1 MLESQ
6 GNLFKE
12 TRDQWCANSTLCRL
26 GMADYIEGEFF
37 PYNTAI
43 VWPGC
48 RVRCDD
54 IVRINE
60 SHMAGNEATDVETLY
75 DPSGSKY

>member
-6 GNLFKE
+6 GNLFEE

-43 VWPGC
+43 VWPSSGT
-48 RVRCDD
+48 RCDD
-54 IVRINE
+54 IVRIIE
-60 SHMAGNEATDVETLY
+60 SHTAGDEAGDVDTLY
-75 DPSGSKY
+75 DATGSEY